1 MGTIVINANVV
12 CDGEDG
18 GSRSRLLFNGL
29 SGGDSN
35 NQISIHN

>member
-1 MGTIVINANVV
+1 MGTIAINANVV

-29 SGGDSN
+29 GAGDSI
-35 NQISIHN
+35 NQISINN